1 MIRSLALQNFR
12 SIRNLPQL
20 DLSRF
25 HALVGPNGSGKTTFL
40 DAVDFVRDCL
50 ATSPREAVERRAPSF
65 EDLTFNRQGG
75 FIEVRLGLEASG
87 LPLIYEV
94 TLKADPEVGVKVH
107 DERLSQGETSYL
119 KRNFSA
125 VSYRREDFEEGRD
138 EMRWDSFTFSS
149 DKLALALVPPD
160 EQKYSI
166 ANEARRVL
174 QDGITLFQLDSR
186 RMGQPCSPTR
196 PLRLESDGSNL
207 SRVVGSL
214 FRPDPAKGEEL
225 LLPWQEH
232 LRYVIPDLENIRW
245 KRREADNA
253 EYLVVRY
260 AGGLECPSWLLS
272 AGTLNLLALTLLA
285 FLPPRRGIYL
295 IEEPENG
302 VHPKALGLIIDS
314 LATVPMSQVFLATHS
329 AQVVQQVGPAPLL
342 CFSRQPDGVRVVR
355 GAEHPAFVEWDG
367 VPDLATIFS
376 AGILE

>member
-12 SIRNLPQL
+12 SIRHLPHL

-25 HALVGPNGSGKTTFL
+25 HVLVGPNGSGKTTFL
-40 DAVDFVRDCL
+40 DAVEFVRDSL

-75 FIEVRLGLEASG
+75 FLEIQLGIEVAG
-87 LPLIYEV
+87 LPLVYEV
-94 TLKADPEVGVKVH
+94 TLKADPEIGVKVH
-107 DERLSQGETSYL
+107 DEKLSRGETSYL

-138 EMRWDSFTFSS
+138 ELRWDSFTFSS

-160 EQKYSI
+160 EQKY
-166 ANEARRVL
+166 AVVNEARRVL

-207 SRVVGSL
+207 SRVIGSL
-214 FRPDPAKGEEL
+214 FRPDPVKGGEL

-232 LRYVIPDLENIRW
+232 LRYVIPDLESIRW

-260 AGGLECPSWLLS
+260 VGGLECPSWLLS

-285 FLPPRRGIYL
+285 FLPPKRGIYL
-295 IEEPENG
+295 VEEPENG

-314 LATVPMSQVFLATHS
+314 LATVPMTQVFLATHS
-329 AQVVQQVGPAPLL
+329 AQVVQQVGPVPLL
-342 CFSRQPDGVRVVR
+342 CFSRQPEGVRVVP
-355 GAEHPAFVEWDG
+355 GKEHPAFQEWDG